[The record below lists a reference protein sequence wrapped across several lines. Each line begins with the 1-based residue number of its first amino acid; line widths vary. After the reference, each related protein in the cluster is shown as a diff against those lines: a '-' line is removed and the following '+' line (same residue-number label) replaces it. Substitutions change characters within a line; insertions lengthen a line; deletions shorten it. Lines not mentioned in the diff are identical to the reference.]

1 MAESPRIF
9 VAHTGG
15 TIGMARRESGAY
27 DTRRGHLQAQ
37 IEARGAFEG
46 DDVPAYD
53 IYEFDPLLDSAN
65 MTPAHWLKI
74 ATTIRDHYTDYDGF
88 LVVHGTDTMAFSA
101 AALSFMLAP
110 LDKPVL
116 FTGSQIPLAETR
128 TDAQSNLLTSLLIL
142 GKHHARLS
150 GVFVFF
156 NDRLLRGTR
165 ATKVNADSFAAFAS
179 PNFPP
184 VGTVGI
190 NVEIDWTLV
199 PEPAPER
206 RVPSVTALGDATV
219 AAFRVFPGLEATY
232 LSNVLA
238 PPVQGVVL
246 ECYGSGN
253 APHANTAF
261 MDALQEASE
270 RGVVVVDVTQPLHG
284 TADLGLY
291 ATGHALANAGVVS
304 GYDMTT
310 EAALAKLYY
319 LFEQGHPPE
328 RVRTLM
334 QRNLRGE
341 LTPPDEVP
349 PQLGRTRRRLAGY
362 R

>member
-1 MAESPRIF
+1 MADSPRIF

-15 TIGMARRESGAY
+15 TIGMARQPSGEY
-27 DTRRGHLQAQ
+27 DTQPGHLAAQ
-37 IEARGAFEG
+37 IAARGAFDGEH
-46 DDVPAYD
+46 VPDYD

-65 MTPAHWLKI
+65 MAPQDWLAM
-74 ATTIRDHYTDYDGF
+74 ATTIRDHYADYDGF
-88 LVVHGTDTMAFSA
+88 LIVHGTDTMAFSA
-101 AALSFMLAP
+101 SALSFMLDP
-110 LDKPVL
+110 LDKPVV

-142 GKHHARLS
+142 GAYADRMS
-150 GVFVFF
+150 GVFLYF

-165 ATKVNADSFAAFAS
+165 ATKVNADTFDAFAS

-190 NVEIDWTLV
+190 NVEINWPLV
-199 PEPAPER
+199 PSPAEEVRTPE
-206 RVPSVTALGDATV
+206 VVALGSATV
-219 AAFRVFPGLEATY
+219 AAFRVFPGLDASY
-232 LSNVLA
+232 LTHLLA

-253 APHANTAF
+253 APSNNEAFLEALRSATAH
-261 MDALQEASE
+261 
-270 RGVVVVDVTQPLHG
+270 GTVIVDVTQPLHG
-284 TADLGLY
+284 TADLDLY
-291 ATGHALANAGVVS
+291 ATGHALAEAGVVS
-304 GYDMTT
+304 GYDLTT

-319 LFEQGHPPE
+319 LFEQGHAPGD
-328 RVRTLM
+328 VRQLM
-334 QRNLRGE
+334 QQNLRGE

-349 PQLGRTRRRLAGY
+349 ATLGRSRQRLAGY